1 MLPPTTPPLKTIGLP
16 ALGAFCGICNI
27 GIYLYHDM
35 YLSSVIMPTKNVIV
49 RCAACG
55 ATWCSTARSPR
66 CASRGCR
73 SSNVKRL
80 TVAEVEVAIEDLL
93 DCLNEFD
100 EDTYYALVKI
110 DDEQYQKL
118 PADFDLS
125 KILTEAIDAGE
136 EDEEPEEDEDEEV
149 EDDEDEDVEESPKEK
164 ALAVVREE
172 RACKKVI
179 LALIYD
185 EPENEEAREELEDE
199 IAVLDRRYYAL
210 LRVGDDDTEEEE
222 S

>member
-1 MLPPTTPPLKTIGLP
+1 
-16 ALGAFCGICNI
+16 
-27 GIYLYHDM
+27 
-35 YLSSVIMPTKNVIV
+35 MPTKNVIV

-55 ATWCSTARSPR
+55 ATWCSSARSPR
-66 CASRGCR
+66 CASRSCR

-100 EDTYYALVKI
+100 KDTYYALVQL
-110 DDEQYQKL
+110 DNEQYQKL

-125 KILTEAIDAGE
+125 EILTEAIDAGE
-136 EDEEPEEDEDEEV
+136 EDEEPEDDEDEE
-149 EDDEDEDVEESPKEK
+149 VEESPKEK

-179 LALIYD
+179 LALIHD

-210 LRVGDDDTEEEE
+210 LRAGDDDAEEEEE